1 MWLAVQAPAPAAV
14 TVGRVTAVAWPAQAG
29 LAAALAD
36 AADRTGP
43 FPGIGRLPDRPIR
56 LILAPTRSAF
66 DSLTHGRLPSWSD
79 GAAFPQTGTIVLLS
93 AGPPDRLTVA
103 LRHELAHVALRWR
116 VGRPL
121 PLWFEEGYAA
131 VAAGEWD
138 RLDALRLN
146 WQVAR
151 GVRPDLDEL
160 DRALRAD
167 EADAASGYALATTA
181 VLQLQRWG
189 GRAGLGPLIDHLAR
203 DSTFDAGLR
212 DTYHLTEGDFEAR
225 WQREVGSRYGW
236 LGWAGAVGLFWA
248 VLGLGLVWLV
258 RLRRHRDRER
268 KALLDEGWTLPPDDE
283 PTA

>member
-1 MWLAVQAPAPAAV
+1 V

-29 LAAALAD
+29 LAGGLAD

-43 FPGIGRLPDRPIR
+43 FPGIGPLPDRPIR
-56 LILAPTRSAF
+56 LILAPTRGAF
-66 DSLTHGRLPSWSD
+66 DSLTRGRLPSWSD
-79 GAAFPQTGTIVLLS
+79 GAAFPDRSTIVLLS
-93 AGPPDRLTVA
+93 EHPSARLSAT

-151 GVRPDLDEL
+151 GVRPDLDEV
-160 DRALRAD
+160 DRELRAD
-167 EADAASGYALATTA
+167 EPDAVTAYALATTA
-181 VLQLQRWG
+181 VLQLERWG
-189 GRAGLGPLIDHLAR
+189 GPRGLGPLIERLAR

-212 DTYHLTEGDFEAR
+212 DTYHLTEGDFETR
-225 WQREVGSRYGW
+225 WQREVGTRYGW

-248 VLGLGLVWLV
+248 ALGLGLVWLV
-258 RLRRHRDRER
+258 RLRRHRDQAR